1 MNFEYNDNLYN
12 VNIVRKNNKNTY
24 IRVKNNEIYVTT
36 SYFSTNKSIYKL
48 INENRDAIIKMID
61 KSNKKEDN
69 SFKIFGKRYI
79 IVYGEN
85 FKEVEIS
92 DNIICA
98 SDDKMLNKYMSKYI
112 NNVYGERL
120 DYWYNRFEE
129 KIPVPNLKIRKMS
142 SRWGVCNL
150 RNKNVTLNLELFKY
164 DIKCLDYVIVHE
176 LSHFIFPNH
185 SKDFWNLVGKYYPN
199 YKEVRKILKS

>member
-36 SYFSTNKSIYKL
+36 NYFSTNKSIYKL
-48 INENRDAIIKMID
+48 IKENRDAIIKMID

-69 SFKIFGKRYI
+69 SFKIFGKRYTT
-79 IVYGEN
+79 VYGES

-98 SDDKMLNKYMSKYI
+98 CDDKMLNKYMSKYI
-112 NNVYGERL
+112 SNIYGEHL
-120 DYWYNRFEE
+120 DYWYERFEE
-129 KIPVPNLKIRKMS
+129 KIPVPNLKIRKMT

>member
-199 YKEVRKILKS
+199 YKEIRKILKS